1 MLTGTGGAPHPSLD
15 SVIFQ
20 SGVGDVLE
28 FDCIGAGTPTVASML
43 ISVSG
48 VVKSVVPYSLTNYTG
63 QNFRV
68 QIGGSFYSST
78 FLDGTRAF

>member
-1 MLTGTGGAPHPSLD
+1 MLTGTGGSPHPD
-15 SVIFQ
+15 I
-20 SGVGDVLE
+20 SGVTFQAGAGDVLE
-28 FDCIGAGTPTVASML
+28 FDCIGSGTPTVASMT
-43 ISVSG
+43 ITVGGG
-48 VVKSVVPYSLTNYTG
+48 VAALVPYALTNYTG